1 MANEPTLGELLRKGI
16 EAARN
21 GEKVNARYYLTQALE
36 KDANNETALM
46 WMASVTDAINERRG
60 YLQRALDINP
70 GNDRAR
76 EALRRIAAQT
86 APPPAASGESVFNDA
101 NTPRR
106 PQQDIRDYVP
116 RPRAVERRAGLNG
129 YLIAALIVALAV
141 AAVVLIAV
149 AANQPAETAVTT
161 GDTLALTFAAVTP
174 PPRPTEDPGP
184 LPTATFFGI
193 IVTQDPNAQ
202 VLPPTF
208 TPTPT
213 PIPTETPTPTPTPLP
228 LSAYRVV
235 FSSLQPDDIYPSLF
249 SARADGSQLN
259 ALNVE
264 GGVGAFA
271 ISPDGARIVFVR
283 GGEPAATAGEPQGEG
298 AASEEGDAEAAPPA
312 SETETPQLYLASL
325 DRIDEAV
332 QLTSLTGSSIV
343 YPAWSPDGERIV
355 FASDQDG
362 DYELFVVRADG
373 TGLTQITSN
382 RALDTSP
389 VFAPD
394 GQSIVY
400 ASDFESPG
408 FTEIYLRAPDGTTTR
423 LTDDAGSSFAPVFS
437 PDGRRIAFVSDRTG
451 DADIYIMDANG
462 QRPFLLT
469 IDDNNAEDRMPTF
482 SRDGRFIVF
491 ASNRGGETFNWYAID
506 LNAGNAIIPL
516 SLGEGD
522 ADMLG
527 FLP

>member
-46 WMASVTDAINERRG
+46 WMASVTDAISERRG

-70 GNDRAR
+70 NNDRAR
-76 EALRRIAAQT
+76 EALRRIAAQM
-86 APPPAASGESVFNDA
+86 APPTPASESGINDA

-116 RPRAVERRAGLNG
+116 RPRAVESRRGLNG
-129 YLIAALIVALAV
+129 YLIAALLVTAAVVIVVLVALA
-141 AAVVLIAV
+141 ASQPQQTVVS
-149 AANQPAETAVTT
+149 
-161 GDTLALTFAAVTP
+161 GDTLALTFAAVTA
-174 PPRPTEDPGP
+174 PPRPTADEGP

-193 IVTQDPNAQ
+193 IVTQDPNAE

-213 PIPTETPTPTPTPLP
+213 LEPTETPTPTPTPLP
-228 LSAYRVV
+228 LGAYRVV
-235 FSSLQPDDIYPSLF
+235 FSSLQEGDIYPSLF
-249 SARADGSQLN
+249 SARADGSELN
-259 ALNVE
+259 AFSLE
-264 GGVGAFA
+264 GGVAAFA
-271 ISPDGARIVFVR
+271 VSPEGGRIVFVR
-283 GGEPAATAGEPQGEG
+283 GGAAAAVTTSDGEDGE
-298 AASEEGDAEAAPPA
+298 ASEEGEGEAEESAAA
-312 SETETPQLYLASL
+312 EVATPQLYLAPLNDPGSA
-325 DRIDEAV
+325 I
-332 QLTSLTGSSIV
+332 QLTNLTGSSLV
-343 YPAWSPDGERIV
+343 YPSWSPDGERIV
-355 FASDQDG
+355 FASDDDG
-362 DYELFVVRADG
+362 DLELFIINADG
-373 TGLTQITSN
+373 TGQTQITN
-382 RALDTSP
+382 NTGLDTSP
-389 VFAPD
+389 IFAPD
-394 GQSIVY
+394 GQSIVF

-408 FTEIYLRAPDGTTTR
+408 FTEIYLREPNGNTIR
-423 LTDDAGSSFAPVFS
+423 LTDDAGSSFAPAFS
-437 PDGRRIAFVSDRTG
+437 PDGTRIAFVSDRSG

-469 IDDNNAEDRMPTF
+469 IDDNNAEDRMPAF

-491 ASNRGGETFNWYAID
+491 ASNRSGDTFGWYAID
-506 LNAGNAIIPL
+506 LSAGNAISPL
-516 SLGEGD
+516 TIGEGD